1 MNGSGATALPLS
13 GSRGPGGTTS
23 CQWRSEPLSVA
34 LAADSVLWVQWV
46 WLTAMLP
53 ASVRQVS

>member
-1 MNGSGATALPLS
+1 MNGPGAIALALS

-23 CQWRSEPLSVA
+23 CQGRSESLSLT

>member
-23 CQWRSEPLSVA
+23 YRGRSESLSGA
-34 LAADSVLWVQWV
+34 LAADSALWVQWV

>member
-1 MNGSGATALPLS
+1 MPEGSES
-13 GSRGPGGTTS
+13 
-23 CQWRSEPLSVA
+23 LSVA